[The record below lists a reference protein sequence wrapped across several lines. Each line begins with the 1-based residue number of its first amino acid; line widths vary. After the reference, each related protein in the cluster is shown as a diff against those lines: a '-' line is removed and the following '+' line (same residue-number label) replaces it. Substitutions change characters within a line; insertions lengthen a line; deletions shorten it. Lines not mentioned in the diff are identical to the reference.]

1 MSLLRF
7 AARTMLASF
16 FVVNGVKAMRDP
28 GPLVAATEPLART
41 VLPLAEKTLPSQ
53 AAAYL
58 PEDAKGLVRLTGL
71 AQVVGGLS
79 LATGIGRRLGAVA
92 LAVSMAPQLLAS
104 NPFTGN
110 SDEDGGVGGV
120 KESFLRNIA
129 LTGGVLLAAQDT
141 EGRPDLAWRAKNRA
155 ELLSREAGHTKAAI
169 SREAAHTKATLS
181 REAAHAKAGLARE
194 GKRAARK
201 AKKVAGKATR
211 TIEGALK

>member
-28 GPLVAATEPLART
+28 GPLVAATEPLAKT
-41 VLPLAEKTLPSQ
+41 LLPLAEKSLPPQ

-79 LATGIGRRLGAVA
+79 LATGIGRRIGAFA
-92 LAVSMAPQLLAS
+92 LAASMAPQLLAS
-104 NPFTGN
+104 NPFTGDD
-110 SDEDGGVGGV
+110 SGEDGGV
-120 KESFLRNIA
+120 KDSFLRNLA

-155 ELLSREAGHTKAAI
+155 ELLSREAGHTKAA
-169 SREAAHTKATLS
+169 LS

-201 AKKVAGKATR
+201 AKKVAGKATK

>member
-16 FVVNGVKAMRDP
+16 FVVNGFKALRDP
-28 GPLVAATEPLART
+28 EPLVAANEPLAKT
-41 VLPLAEKTLPSQ
+41 FLPLAEKTLPPQ

-71 AQVVGGLS
+71 VQVLGGLS
-79 LATGIGRRLGAVA
+79 LATGIGRRLGATA
-92 LAVSMAPQLLAS
+92 LAVSILPQVVAS
-104 NPFTGN
+104 NPFLTDSG
-110 SDEDGGVGGV
+110 DAARDRDV
-120 KESFLRNIA
+120 FLRNIA

-141 EGRPDLAWRAKNRA
+141 EGKPNLAWRAKNRA
-155 ELLSREAGHTKAAI
+155 ELLGREA
-169 SREAAHTKATLS
+169 EHTKATIS
-181 REAAHAKAGLARE
+181 REAAHAKASLARE

-201 AKKVAGKATR
+201 AKKVANKATK